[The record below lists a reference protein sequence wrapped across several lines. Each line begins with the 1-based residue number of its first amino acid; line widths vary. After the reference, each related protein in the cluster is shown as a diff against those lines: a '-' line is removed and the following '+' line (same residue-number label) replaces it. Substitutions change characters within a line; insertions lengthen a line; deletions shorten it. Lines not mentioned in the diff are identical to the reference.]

1 MKIARIFVAA
11 VAVAL
16 IGLCAGCGVKPQPL
30 TPAQIAAIACPQ
42 LDLVHTELTAFNA
55 ALEAD
60 PATAAIGTKADAQ
73 LAVAHAVVT
82 KVCNGAAAAPTVDA
96 SSIQSLIQTG
106 LPALGYLAGSLPL
119 PSADQAKVKAALVLA
134 ETAVGVAGVV
144 EQQIQAAKAATG
156 NPATAST
163 VAAPAK

>member
-1 MKIARIFVAA
+1 MKIKPFAAALA
-11 VAVAL
+11 VAVVM
-16 IGLCAGCGVKPQPL
+16 LCAGCGVKPQPL

-42 LDLVHTELTAFNA
+42 LDLVHTQFTAINA

-60 PATAAIGTKADAQ
+60 PATAAVGTKAAAQ

-96 SSIQSLIQTG
+96 TSIQSLISTG

-119 PSADQAKVKAALVLA
+119 PPAQQAQVQTALLVA
-134 ETAVGVAGVV
+134 ETAAGVAGVV
-144 EQQIQAAKAATG
+144 EQQIKSAQ
-156 NPATAST
+156 S
-163 VAAPAK
+163 APAGASSSR